1 MSPAPAPTEQLLPL
15 LAPGLPSQARSPASG
30 PPQPA
35 SLSQKIRDRVR
46 SKDKFFSLEF
56 FPPRTRPGA
65 VNLLSRLERLRA
77 GSPLFVDITW
87 HPAGNPGGDTE
98 TSSMMIAQV
107 AANYL
112 GLETMLHMTC
122 VGASKE
128 DISGHLQKAGRL
140 GLRNILALRG
150 DLPDVSQD
158 WLFDPEKFNFGTD
171 LVRHIRKTTG
181 QQFSVCVAAYPAG
194 HPEAASYQE
203 DLRHLKEKVEAGSDF
218 IITQLFFSAETFKKF
233 VDDCRALGITCP
245 IIPGVLP
252 IQTFDSL
259 RHIVK
264 LSKLEVPE
272 EISSIVTPLK
282 GNDEAIRNYGIH
294 QASEMIKDL
303 FRSGAP
309 GVHLYTLNKE
319 VATVAILKTVGLWTP
334 LGRSL
339 PWRQSANPGRAG
351 EGVRPVFWSQRA
363 RAYIHQ
369 TRHWTTFPS
378 SVWDQSLLPAMSA
391 HQPEVRQSRS
401 SVRQLISNLRTRRS
415 SS

>member
-1 MSPAPAPTEQLLPL
+1 MSPAPTEQLLPL
-15 LAPGLPSQARSPASG
+15 LPPGLPSQARCPTTG
-30 PPQPA
+30 PPHPA
-35 SLSQKIRDRVR
+35 SLAQKITDRAR

-65 VNLLSRLERLRA
+65 VNLVARLERLQA
-77 GSPLFVDITW
+77 GAPLFVDITW

-158 WLFDPEKFNFGTD
+158 WHFDPEKFNFGTD
-171 LVRHIRKTTG
+171 LVRHIRRTTG
-181 QQFSVCVAAYPAG
+181 QQFSVCVAAYPGG

-203 DLRHLKEKVEAGSDF
+203 DLLHLKEKVDAGSDF

-233 VDDCRALGITCP
+233 VDDCRALGIQCP
-245 IIPGVLP
+245 IIPGILP

-294 QASEMIKDL
+294 QASEMIRDL
-303 FRSGAP
+303 FSSGYAP
-309 GVHLYTLNKE
+309 GVHFYTLNKE
-319 VATVAILKTVGLWTP
+319 VATVAILKTVGLWTD
-334 LGRSL
+334 LGRTL
-339 PWRQSANPGRAG
+339 PWKQSANPGRAW
-351 EGVRPVFWSQRA
+351 EGVRPVFWSHRP
-363 RAYIHQ
+363 RSYIHQ
-369 TRHWTTFPS
+369 TRHCNTFPTT
-378 SVWDQSLLPAMSA
+378 VWDQALVPALSA
-391 HQPEVRQSRS
+391 HQVEV
-401 SVRQLISNLRTRRS
+401 
-415 SS
+415 